1 MINKLFT
8 GIFLLFALQLFT
20 VSAEEMVELPSDCE
34 KLPLSMIKCPIAEGV
49 SMDDAV
55 ESMKSRAINL
65 NFKLVAH
72 MPLSKDIEAKG
83 GTSPRMDIYQFC
95 DSLIA
100 AKMVEQNIAFAG
112 FLPCRIALIEDKD
125 KKGQGYL
132 ITLDMDSTL
141 GAAKLPDSMKS
152 MALQVRN
159 NIYGIILAGAE
170 GDI

>member
-1 MINKLFT
+1 MIKKIFT
-8 GIFLLFALQLFT
+8 GSILLFALQLNG
-20 VSAEEMVELPSDCE
+20 VSAEELVALPDDCE
-34 KLPLSMIKCPIAEGV
+34 KLTMNMVKCPIQEGV
-49 SMDDAV
+49 SMDDAT
-55 ESMKSRAINL
+55 ESMKSKAINL

-83 GTSPRMDIYQFC
+83 GTSPRMEIYQFC

-125 KKGQGYL
+125 KKGKGYL
-132 ITLDMDSTL
+132 ITLDMDATL
-141 GAAKLPDSMKS
+141 GAAGLPDSMKT

-159 NIYGIILAGAE
+159 NIYGIVAAGAA
-170 GDI
+170 GDL

>member
-1 MINKLFT
+1 MFKKIYTGLF
-8 GIFLLFALQLFT
+8 ILFAFQLT
-20 VSAEEMVELPSDCE
+20 SISAEELVELPEDCE
-34 KLPLSMIKCPIAEGV
+34 KLAMNMIKCTIEEGV
-49 SMDDAV
+49 SMDDAA
-55 ESMKSRAINL
+55 ESMKSRAVSL

-83 GTSPRMDIYQFC
+83 GKSPRMEIFQFC

-132 ITLDMDSTL
+132 ITLDMDATL
-141 GAAKLPDSMKS
+141 GAAGLPDSMKT

-159 NIYGIILAGAE
+159 NIYSIVAAGSA